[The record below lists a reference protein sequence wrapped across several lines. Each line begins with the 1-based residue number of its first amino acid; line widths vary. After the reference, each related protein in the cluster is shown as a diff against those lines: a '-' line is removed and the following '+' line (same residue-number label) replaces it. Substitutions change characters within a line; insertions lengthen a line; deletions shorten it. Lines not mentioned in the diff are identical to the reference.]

1 MRHIAK
7 IHDPRFF
14 LGSDLIQGGRHIARG
29 CVVAV
34 AETCC
39 KEQYHKGFSFNSRP
53 AERDEKVTLMSL

>member
-1 MRHIAK
+1 MCHIAE
-7 IHDPRFF
+7 IQNPRFF
-14 LGSDLIQGGRHIARG
+14 LRSDLIQAGGHVARSR
-29 CVVAV
+29 VVAV